1 MFPWKVASHCPDLV
15 NLLLEIMG
23 VADDIGDWI
32 WPSLKVM
39 LVGVEVDFSLQ
50 VGCAVRSGPFFAVLS
65 GSLCAP
71 D

>member
-1 MFPWKVASHCPDLV
+1 MFPWKVASHCPALV

-39 LVGVEVDFSLQ
+39 LVGVG
-50 VGCAVRSGPFFAVLS
+50 VGVTLYVVLHP
-65 GSLCAP
+65 LT
-71 D
+71 